1 MTTQEQHLSDL
12 EQIKKFRLLD
22 DDFMNKFFEEQPQL
36 VAFVLRIIL
45 NDETIE
51 VKEHLSQTQYV
62 IKGLQGHDIAL
73 DIHAVSENLSEY
85 NVEVQRS
92 KLGAAARRARRNHSF
107 MDANCKN
114 PGKYGINLPES
125 YVIVFTE
132 TDIHKGKKPMY
143 VVRKTMDGITP
154 YDDGSHTVYINGA
167 YKGTDTE
174 LGKLIHDFR
183 CTEAKEMFFS
193 NLADRARYLK
203 ETEEGVA
210 NMCEYMEKR
219 VDEAKNAM
227 ILNMFKEKCTVE
239 FIAKISEKSIEY
251 VSNIGKN
258 NGFIVN
264 AN

>member
-92 KLGAAARRARRNHSF
+92 KLGAVARRARRNHSF

-132 TDIHKGKKPMY
+132 TDIHKGKTA
-143 VVRKTMDGITP
+143 VR
-154 YDDGSHTVYINGA
+154 
-167 YKGTDTE
+167 
-174 LGKLIHDFR
+174 
-183 CTEAKEMFFS
+183 
-193 NLADRARYLK
+193 
-203 ETEEGVA
+203 
-210 NMCEYMEKR
+210 MC
-219 VDEAKNAM
+219 
-227 ILNMFKEKCTVE
+227 I
-239 FIAKISEKSIEY
+239 
-251 VSNIGKN
+251 
-258 NGFIVN
+258 
-264 AN
+264 